1 VAIEKALII
10 YNGGTIPV
18 QLVSDSKLHIG
29 DSQHR
34 GNISVAVPIQNGES
48 TPFGSGYYNYADGVL
63 CITGYGLGGVYAWRN
78 CDVRI
83 GSVFVKHAAHLTSLE
98 PSGTGS
104 FLSYPLRA
112 GHNSRMSLSTCIF
125 LQPPALTS
133 VLHQSTNTSANDNS
147 WKSRDGTGY
156 GWIPF
161 GQARSNGAIL
171 AEDSSTVV
179 QVNSGVYYV
188 CHWDGGNPNFENATN
203 RNQMLIT
210 VDGGSQYQYPKALG
224 LQLSASG
231 AQTMGSPLRYR
242 FTSDSR
248 TTAANRKNAKRSS
261 GTNTTFYNTPR
272 QTARP
277 WTAYLGGGPNTSQDG
292 IGLQTQY
299 IVNAQNIPVYTFTE
313 NMAVPATGITFTAEY
328 TRFGAI
334 KGS

>member
-1 VAIEKALII
+1 
-10 YNGGTIPV
+10 
-18 QLVSDSKLHIG
+18 
-29 DSQHR
+29 
-34 GNISVAVPIQNGES
+34 
-48 TPFGSGYYNYADGVL
+48 
-63 CITGYGLGGVYAWRN
+63 
-78 CDVRI
+78 
-83 GSVFVKHAAHLTSLE
+83 
-98 PSGTGS
+98 
-104 FLSYPLRA
+104 
-112 GHNSRMSLSTCIF
+112 M
-125 LQPPALTS
+125 PPALTS
-133 VLHQSTNTSANDNS
+133 VLHQSTNTSANENS

-161 GQARSNGAIL
+161 GIARSNGAIIV
-171 AEDSSTVV
+171 EDSSVV
-179 QVNSGVYYV
+179 TQISGGAFYA

-210 VDGGSQYQYPKALG
+210 VDGGSQYQYPKGLG
-224 LQLSASG
+224 LQPSAAG
-231 AQTMGSPLRYR
+231 AQTMASSLRYR

-248 TTAANRKNAKRSS
+248 ATATDRKNAKRSS

-277 WTAYLGGGPNTSQDG
+277 WSAYLGNGPNTTQG
-292 IGLQTQY
+292 GIIGLQTQY